1 MARLPAPGSDTGQ
14 WGSILND
21 YLSTSLTTTGALKPG
36 IVGDDQVTGIS
47 IAKVT
52 GLPTVLSNKTDAS
65 VTYTTTARVFYNSVG
80 GVYPSRPNGFT
91 SVEWVG
97 PVAPTIGGAGN
108 AVDGYDTWI
117 NTA

>member
-1 MARLPAPGSDTGQ
+1 MARLPAPGSDSGQ

-21 YLSTSLTTTGALKPG
+21 FLAVAHTASGSLKSGV
-36 IVGDDQVTGIS
+36 VGDDQIS
-47 IAKVT
+47 TISQSKVT
-52 GLPTVLSNKTDAS
+52 GLTGTVAM
-65 VTYTTTARVFYNSVG
+65 TTARVFYNTGTSS
-80 GVYPSRPNGFT
+80 YPARPSGFT

-108 AVDGYDTWI
+108 AVDGVDTWI

>member
-1 MARLPAPGSDTGQ
+1 MARLPNPGSDSNQ
-14 WGSILND
+14 WGTILND
-21 YLSTSLTTTGALKPG
+21 FLSTSLTTSGSLKPG
-36 IVGDDQVTGIS
+36 IVGDDQVASIS
-47 IAKVT
+47 QAKVT
-52 GLPTVLSNKTDAS
+52 GLPAALSAKTDTA
-65 VTYTTTARVFYNSVG
+65 VTYVTTARVFYSTISSS
-80 GVYPSRPNGFT
+80 YPSRPSGFT